1 MIMMK
6 EIHNFCCFPN
16 LRLYRSSTF
25 NLRFQPYEYRYDSS
39 CSSSLVALNVDV
51 VVVVEVAVVVVVV
64 VVVLV
69 EDEVV
74 VQVVAVVAVVAVAVA
89 VAVAVVVVVVVAVV
103 VYIIYVV
110 RRLSPRSGTIAVVA
124 SVLTLTPLCQAPHTV
139 HTEGPVPFDG
149 FSLDGCMDLHRE
161 GSGSKATLSLTIGE
175 GLGFMKG
182 STTRVPSGPYIRV

>member
-89 VAVAVVVVVVVAVV
+89 VAVVVVVAVV